1 MRNTGQ
7 YAILDTDRGTI
18 VIELYPA
25 VAPKTVA
32 NFEKLSKKGFY
43 DNLTFHRVEPGFV
56 VQGGDPQ
63 GNGMGG
69 PGYDL
74 PAEISPTEKH
84 LRGTLAMARKG
95 DQVNPDR
102 KSSGSQFYICLA
114 PAPFL
119 DSSTRFLAAW
129 SKGWMWSIRSKSA
142 TISKRSLLATSCRSS
157 SANGKSCT
165 EAGTLAGPYFTID
178 LHLHTNRGS
187 ADSNLSH
194 KDWSI
199 APAPSGS
206 ARYASPST
214 TTSGICKEIE
224 PLTE

>member
-1 MRNTGQ
+1 MTNRILHLSCALALALILGGAVACAKTENLKMDGLPVRNTDH

-32 NFEKLSKKGFY
+32 NFEKLSKDGFY
-43 DNLTFHRVEPGFV
+43 NNLTFHRVEPGFV

-69 PGYDL
+69 PGYDI
-74 PAEISPTEKH
+74 PAEISATEKH

-119 DSSTRFLAAW
+119 D
-129 SKGWMWSIRSKSA
+129 GQY
-142 TISKRSLLATSCRSS
+142 TIFGGVVEGMGVVDQIKV
-157 SANGKSCT
+157 GDHIKKV
-165 EAGTLAGPYFTID
+165 TLTDKLP
-178 LHLHTNRGS
+178 
-187 ADSNLSH
+187 
-194 KDWSI
+194 K
-199 APAPSGS
+199 
-206 ARYASPST
+206 
-214 TTSGICKEIE
+214 
-224 PLTE
+224 

>member
-1 MRNTGQ
+1 MLTLGLACKSGGADQAKLDGVPVRNTGQ
-7 YAILDTDRGTI
+7 YAILDTDRGDI
-18 VIELYPA
+18 VIELYPN
-25 VAPKTVA
+25 VAPKTVT
-32 NFEKLSKKGFY
+32 NFEDLSKKGFY

-119 DSSTRFLAAW
+119 DQQY
-129 SKGWMWSIRSKSA
+129 
-142 TISKRSLLATSCRSS
+142 TIFGGVVEGMNIVDQIKV
-157 SANGKSCT
+157 GDHIKKV
-165 EAGTLAGPYFTID
+165 TITD
-178 LHLHTNRGS
+178 KL
-187 ADSNLSH
+187 
-194 KDWSI
+194 
-199 APAPSGS
+199 PS
-206 ARYASPST
+206 
-214 TTSGICKEIE
+214 
-224 PLTE
+224 